1 MSTNQA
7 TVPVTLADV
16 EAARERI
23 APYVWRTPLHSMMN
37 GPLLKLENLQIT
49 GAFKP
54 RGAFNHVLAH
64 RAACAAGII
73 TASSGNHGQAV
84 AYVAHVLGLR
94 AVVVVPEDVVS
105 VKARRITGFG
115 AELIRFGRYSEE
127 RVGHARALAD
137 RRRLHYIPPYDD
149 VDVIAGQGTL
159 GLEIM
164 EQGPAVRTVV
174 VPVSGGGLIS
184 GVAVAVKGRRPEAR
198 VIGVEPSRANRFV
211 RSRLAG
217 APVTLDRAETVAD
230 GLRVLRPGQRTWEI
244 TQQKVDEFAAVD
256 DEAILAIQR
265 QLFFDA
271 NLLTEPSGAVSVAG
285 ALKLGLIGPEVAA
298 VVSGG
303 NAEPTLLQ
311 RMLATAL

>member
-1 MSTNQA
+1 MNQA
-7 TVPVTLADV
+7 TEPVTLADV

-23 APYVWRTPLHSMMN
+23 APYVLRTPLHPMMN

-94 AVVVVPEDVVS
+94 AVVVVVPEDVVS

-137 RRRLHYIPPYDD
+137 RRGLHYIAPYDD

-159 GLEIM
+159 GLEII
-164 EQGPAVRTVV
+164 EQGPAVGTVV

-198 VIGVEPSRANRFV
+198 VIGVEPTRANRFA

-285 ALKLGLIGPEVAA
+285 ALKLGLIGPRVAA